1 MLASFFYIKSYIIT
15 KDYITKIDDYYSII
29 EANYKDTLNDV
40 SSDELYDIAVLKRSL
55 IDISTL
61 NIDFMSTKKIPKKF
75 HDVHM
80 KIKENAREIS
90 EVSKELA
97 KLEELIKETYNA
109 INLNNVGQV
118 KRLSLLVEKKAKDAY
133 LNARI
138 IKSLQ
143 ELSEWRAE
151 YLQLKFN

>member
-55 IDISTL
+55 IDITTL
-61 NIDFMSTKKIPKKF
+61 NIDFMYTKKIPKKV

-97 KLEELIKETYNA
+97 KLEELIKETDNA

-118 KRLSLLVEKKAKDAY
+118 KRLSLLVENKAKDAY